1 MIEKPELISLK
12 DYSWL
17 SKQKIAGRC
26 ISNIFDAVEKFIK
39 TEKNI
44 SLKDIENLALKYFPQ
59 YDCTPTFLN
68 YLGFPSSICIS
79 VNKQLVHG
87 IVTDYILQPGDIVSV
102 DIGATYN
109 GAIADAARTWIFGQT
124 KDPRHEM
131 LIASCKKAL
140 KEAISVVKVGNRL
153 GSIGHVISKAATS
166 SGFGVITEYG
176 GHGLDYNTPHCSPFV
191 ENKQRPD
198 FGIRFANG
206 LSIAIEPMFVIGSTK
221 TTVSKDDGWT
231 VYTQDIGVH
240 FEDTVTL
247 FDNETH
253 LITGF
258 KGDS

>member
-1 MIEKPELISLK
+1 MTKVIANNGYIGIIEI
-12 DYSWL
+12 Y
-17 SKQKIAGRC
+17 Q
-26 ISNIFDAVEKFIK
+26 
-39 TEKNI
+39 
-44 SLKDIENLALKYFPQ
+44 
-59 YDCTPTFLN
+59 
-68 YLGFPSSICIS
+68 
-79 VNKQLVHG
+79 G
-87 IVTDYILQPGDIVSV
+87 IDDYIMTDTNSYKKRIR
-102 DIGATYN
+102 YNKN
-109 GAIADAARTWIFGQT
+109 GA
-124 KDPRHEM
+124 P
-131 LIASCKKAL
+131 
-140 KEAISVVKVGNRL
+140 
-153 GSIGHVISKAATS
+153 
-166 SGFGVITEYG
+166 Y
-176 GHGLDYNTPHCSPFV
+176 FV